1 MRQRETL
8 RYDQTLFCDREVF
21 EFTCM
26 PGELH
31 HRDAQV
37 RELALLARPALRSG
51 SPRSA
56 ILRGP
61 PGTGKTTTVRRLFAE
76 IEETTQQIAPVYI
89 NCKQHRTPFAVFACI
104 FEAVVGY
111 APPATGKHLDEVVR
125 LAAKRLGE
133 REAALLVCLDDANY
147 LHEARQL
154 NDLLY
159 RILRLYEA
167 WDVRKPGVFAISSD
181 LRLNLYTG
189 VDERVRSVFHPTEVY
204 FSPYAKSEIQE
215 ILGDRIRQG
224 LYPNVVPK
232 TNVNLIADLTA
243 REQDIRVGIDL
254 VRAAA
259 ENAEGAGRRT
269 VTRKDVMDASRS
281 IITPTLQKR
290 AADLNEGERVLLYR
304 IAEMAQKTDADMT
317 SGAVFEATQEYTS
330 TGATTYRT
338 RLKRLEEAGLVDL
351 PLRTDRGRTREI
363 LLRFAPD
370 QVLAACERIGK
381 TSAA

>member
-1 MRQRETL
+1 M
-8 RYDQTLFCDREVF
+8 
-21 EFTCM
+21 
-26 PGELH
+26 
-31 HRDAQV
+31 

-125 LAAKRLGE
+125 VAAKRLGE

-181 LRLNLYTG
+181 LRLNLYTA
-189 VDERVRSVFHPTEVY
+189 VDERVRSVFHPTEVF

-232 TNVNLIADLTA
+232 ASANLIADLTA
-243 REQDIRVGIDL
+243 KEQDIRVGIDL
-254 VRAAA
+254 VRTAA

-290 AADLNEGERVLLYR
+290 AADLNEGERALLYR

>member
-8 RYDQTLFCDREVF
+8 RYDQTLFRDHEVF
-21 EFTCM
+21 EFTYM
-26 PGELH
+26 PDELH
-31 HRDAQV
+31 HRDAQI

-89 NCKQHRTPFAVFACI
+89 NCKQQRTPFAVFACI

-125 LAAKRLGE
+125 VAAKRLGE

-181 LRLNLYTG
+181 LRLNLYTA
-189 VDERVRSVFHPTEVY
+189 VDERVRSVFHPTEVF

-232 TNVNLIADLTA
+232 ASANLIADLTA
-243 REQDIRVGIDL
+243 KEQDIRVGIDL
-254 VRAAA
+254 VRTAA

-290 AADLNEGERVLLYR
+290 AADLNEGERALLYR
-304 IAEMAQKTDADMT
+304 IAEMAQKTDATMT
-317 SGAVFEATQEYTS
+317 SGAVFEATQEYIPN
-330 TGATTYRT
+330 GVTTYRT

>member
-8 RYDQTLFCDREVF
+8 RYDQTVFRDREVF
-21 EFTCM
+21 EFTYM
-26 PGELH
+26 PDELH
-31 HRDAQV
+31 HRDAQI

-111 APPATGKHLDEVVR
+111 PPPATGKHLDEVVR
-125 LAAKRLGE
+125 VAAKRLGE

-232 TNVNLIADLTA
+232 ASANLIADLTA
-243 REQDIRVGIDL
+243 KEQDIRVGIDL

-290 AADLNEGERVLLYR
+290 AADLNEGERALLYR
-304 IAEMAQKTDADMT
+304 IAEMAQKTDVTMT
-317 SGAVFEATQEYTS
+317 SGAVFEATQEYIPN
-330 TGATTYRT
+330 GATTYRT

>member
-8 RYDQTLFCDREVF
+8 RYDQTLFRDREVF
-21 EFTCM
+21 EFTYM
-26 PGELH
+26 PDELH
-31 HRDAQV
+31 HRDAQI

-125 LAAKRLGE
+125 VAAKRLGE

-181 LRLNLYTG
+181 LRLNLYTA

-243 REQDIRVGIDL
+243 KEQDIRVGIDL

-370 QVLAACERIGK
+370 QVLAACEKIGN

>member
-8 RYDQTLFCDREVF
+8 RYDQTLFRDREVF
-21 EFTCM
+21 EFTYM
-26 PGELH
+26 PDELH
-31 HRDAQV
+31 HRDAQI

-125 LAAKRLGE
+125 VAAKRLGE

-181 LRLNLYTG
+181 LRLNLYTA

-243 REQDIRVGIDL
+243 KEQDIRVGIDL

-290 AADLNEGERVLLYR
+290 AADLNEGERNLLYR